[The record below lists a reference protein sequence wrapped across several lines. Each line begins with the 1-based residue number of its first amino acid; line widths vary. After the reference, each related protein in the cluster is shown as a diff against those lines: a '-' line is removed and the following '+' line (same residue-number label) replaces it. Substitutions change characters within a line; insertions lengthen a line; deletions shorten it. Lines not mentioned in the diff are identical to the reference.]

1 MCLAQGPQRSDA
13 GEARTRGPS
22 VSSRAPYHWVSTLG
36 LGSKGLNILFLKC
49 VILHIK
55 VKGMEHRAQRKFI
68 FCPYT
73 NPLPLGSRQTVK
85 FFFCLKVS
93 CCISKEWSME
103 HHASTHYILTHTLS
117 PWRGVKKSKDFIFL
131 EVVMLHI
138 KLKGMK
144 RRAPFKHIFC
154 PQTHPR

>member
-85 FFFCLKVS
+85 KIFLSESIVLYIK
-93 CCISKEWSME
+93 WME
-103 HHASTHYILTHTLS
+103 HGAPCKHTLH
-117 PWRGVKKSKDFIFL
+117 PY
-131 EVVMLHI
+131 
-138 KLKGMK
+138 
-144 RRAPFKHIFC
+144 
-154 PQTHPR
+154 THPQPLTWGQKIKGFYFSGSSHVAYQIKGNEA